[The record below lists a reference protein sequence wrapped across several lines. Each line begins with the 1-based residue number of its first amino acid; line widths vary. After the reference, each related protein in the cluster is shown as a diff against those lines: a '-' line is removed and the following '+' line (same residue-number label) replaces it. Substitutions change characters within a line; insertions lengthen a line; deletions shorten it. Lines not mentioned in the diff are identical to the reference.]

1 MSSVSLKLDVSFLK
15 RLNEVPDMPVIVLL
29 ANDGKI
35 TANRMS
41 LRLASPTI
49 HAQLLENPDLAVL
62 DMKNNKKATIATID
76 SLLYLINN
84 GKTKFNDEVEEQ
96 EVISLAKDLGIKL
109 IQSPSIGKNVKIE
122 APIVPEKEPKNED
135 TDPGLMELKD
145 GSFSC
150 GLCFKPFPRRSRS
163 AERHYQNVHKAFF
176 KPYSCDDPGCDKK
189 FGNENDLKDHK
200 RHQLQRRGF
209 SDQNPIGLS
218 DLRKLAEMSRKNQS
232 KTKPK
237 IPTIYN
243 IPM

>member
-1 MSSVSLKLDVSFLK
+1 MVLNDSRHRDITSRIKMSTVNLLVDISRLKDI
-15 RLNEVPDMPVIVLL
+15 PDMPVIELL

-122 APIVPEKEPKNED
+122 APIVPEEEPKNED
-135 TDPGLMELKD
+135 PDPGLMELKD

-150 GLCFKPFPRRSRS
+150 GLCFKSFPRRSRS
-163 AERHYQNVHKAFF
+163 AKRHYQNVHKAFF
-176 KPYSCDDPGCDKK
+176 KPYSCDAPGCDKK

-200 RHQLQRRGF
+200 RARHNIVF
-209 SDQNPIGLS
+209 LS
-218 DLRKLAEMSRKNQS
+218 DLRKICFTKISRDVKEES
-232 KTKPK
+232 IKD
-237 IPTIYN
+237 
-243 IPM
+243 

>member
-15 RLNEVPDMPVIVLL
+15 RLNEIPDMPVIVLL
-29 ANDGKI
+29 ASDGKI
-35 TANRMS
+35 TANRTS
-41 LRLASPTI
+41 LRLASPTV
-49 HAQLLENPDLAVL
+49 HAELLENPDLTIL

-145 GSFSC
+145 GSYSC
-150 GLCFKPFPRRSRS
+150 GLCFKSFPRRSRS
-163 AERHYQNVHKAFF
+163 AKRHYQNVHKAFF
-176 KPYSCDDPGCDKK
+176 KPYSCDAPGCDKK

-200 RHQLQRRGF
+200 RARHNIVF
-209 SDQNPIGLS
+209 LS
-218 DLRKLAEMSRKNQS
+218 DLRKSALAKLAEMSRKNQS